1 MSGIDERQTLG
12 KLTAEAASCVS
23 DSSETQKKIRQ
34 ITESICRL
42 LIEKNRRYGDA
53 ALCPK
58 NIFSGL
64 SAGEAIKVRLDD
76 KLGRIMANEGPP
88 RKNDFSDLIGYL
100 VLFCVSQG
108 WTDFSDLLD

>member
-1 MSGIDERQTLG
+1 MKDINQYLG
-12 KLTAEAASCVS
+12 DSDLT
-23 DSSETQKKIRQ
+23 ETQKQIRK
-34 ITESICRL
+34 ITESMCHL

-53 ALCPK
+53 ALSPK
-58 NIFSGL
+58 NIFSKL
-64 SAGEAIKVRLDD
+64 PAGEAIKIRLDD
-76 KLGRIMANEGPP
+76 KLGRIMANEGDP